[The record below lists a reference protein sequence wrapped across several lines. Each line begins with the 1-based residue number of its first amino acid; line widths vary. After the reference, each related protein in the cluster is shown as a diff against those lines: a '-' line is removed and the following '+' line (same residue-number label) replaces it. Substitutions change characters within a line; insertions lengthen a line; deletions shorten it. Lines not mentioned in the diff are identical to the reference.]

1 MAEDQSSAQ
10 FDNDSSGNDN
20 TIAEGSV
27 NALQKKTALLEAL
40 INSSIDGILVVD
52 SFGQKLVQNRRTIE
66 LWEIPEEVV
75 NDPSGKAQIAHVMH
89 MTKNPQQFVDE
100 IDYLMEHPN
109 ETTVDELEL
118 INGTI
123 LERYSAPVLGEDGE
137 NFGRVW
143 IFHDITE
150 RKFAAEKLLSTNNQ
164 LTEAIE
170 NARRMAL
177 EAKAADVAKGRFLA
191 NMSHEIRTPLNGV
204 IGMTDLLLYTDL
216 TEEQRG
222 GLQIIQNS
230 SKDLLTILN
239 DILDFSKIEADKLDL
254 EIIDFDLR
262 AAIDE
267 VLQMLRFRAEEK
279 DLSLTCTIAPEIV
292 TSVQSDP
299 VRLRQI
305 LFNLVGNAVK
315 FTSEGGVT
323 LSVKRISATDAEQV
337 LEFTVQDTGIG
348 IPEDK
353 QKMLFGDF
361 QQVDA
366 STTRKFGGTG
376 LGLAISKRLVER
388 MGGSISVV
396 SLEGRGATFTFTITL
411 KTSTV
416 EYSRKLRNDR
426 TSLEVFRE
434 RVENRLND
442 PANIL
447 IVEDNM
453 INQLVFKK
461 ILEKLGFTADTATNG
476 VQALLMME
484 RRSYHLIFMDVQMPE
499 MDGFETTRRI
509 RKKFSG
515 TPGAE
520 VPVIAI
526 TANAMSADREACRSA
541 GMDDFI
547 AKPVTMESF
556 MEVVQRW
563 LIDEKR
569 PAMS

>member
-10 FDNDSSGNDN
+10 FDRDISGNDSM
-20 TIAEGSV
+20 TAEESV
-27 NALQKKTALLEAL
+27 EVLRKKTALLEAL
-40 INSSIDGILVVD
+40 IDSSIDGILVVD
-52 SFGQKLVQNRRTIE
+52 NFGQKVLQNRRTIE
-66 LWEIPEEVV
+66 LWEIPKEVV
-75 NDPSGKAQIAHVMH
+75 NDPSGKAQVDHVMY

-137 NFGRVW
+137 NFGRLW

-170 NARRMAL
+170 KARRMAL

-222 GLQIIQNS
+222 ELQIIQNS

-262 AAIDE
+262 AAIDD
-267 VLQMLRFRAEEK
+267 VLQMLYFRAEEK
-279 DLSLTCTIAPEIV
+279 ALSLACTIDPEIV
-292 TSVQSDP
+292 TSVQGDP

-323 LSVKRISATDAEQV
+323 ISVKRESATDAEQV
-337 LEFTVQDTGIG
+337 LVFMVQDTGIG

-353 QKMLFGDF
+353 QKLLFGDF

-388 MGGSISVV
+388 MGGAISVV
-396 SLEGRGATFTFTITL
+396 SSEGRGATFTFTITL

-509 RKKFSG
+509 REKFSG
-515 TPGAE
+515 TSGAE

-526 TANAMSADREACRSA
+526 TANAMSADREACRCA
-541 GMDDFI
+541 GMDDFV

-569 PAMS
+569 PELS